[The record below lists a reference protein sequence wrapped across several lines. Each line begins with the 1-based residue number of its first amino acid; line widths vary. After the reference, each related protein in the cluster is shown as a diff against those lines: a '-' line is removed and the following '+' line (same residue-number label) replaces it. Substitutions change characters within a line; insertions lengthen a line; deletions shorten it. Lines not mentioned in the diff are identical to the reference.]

1 MARLSDIIENFIKE
15 LIDEADKQYIEI
27 QRNEL
32 ANAFK
37 CAPSQIN
44 YVLETRFT
52 IDRGYIIESKRGGGG
67 YIKIYK
73 ASLSYDWLDEIVDS
87 IGDNLSESKA
97 RFYIDTLLEH
107 EIITHREASI
117 MKSVLNDRILP
128 LQQSEKS
135 ILRAILFKTMLIEL
149 SRSKQI

>member
-15 LIDEADKQYIEI
+15 LIEEADKQYIEI

-32 ANAFK
+32 ANVFK

-73 ASLSYDWLDEIVDS
+73 TPLSHNWLDEIVDS

-107 EIITHREASI
+107 KIITHREASL
-117 MKSVLNDRILP
+117 MKSIFNDRILP
-128 LQQSEKS
+128 LQQSEKN
-135 ILRAILFKTMLIEL
+135 ILRAILFKAMLIEL
-149 SRSKQI
+149 SRSNQV

>member
-1 MARLSDIIENFIKE
+1 MARLSDIIESFIKE
-15 LIDEADKQYIEI
+15 LMNDDDKQFVEI

-32 ANAFK
+32 ANTFK

-73 ASLSYDWLDEIVDS
+73 ASLPKEWAYEIIEN
-87 IGDNLSESKA
+87 IGNSLSEGKA
-97 RFYIDTLLEH
+97 KNYIDALLEH
-107 EIITHREASI
+107 KFITEREAAI

-128 LQQSEKS
+128 LNQEEKNV
-135 ILRAILFKTMLIEL
+135 LKAILLKSMIMELFKN
-149 SRSKQI
+149 Q

>member
-1 MARLSDIIENFIKE
+1 MARLSDIIESFIKE
-15 LIDEADKQYIEI
+15 LMNDDDKQFVEI

-32 ANAFK
+32 ANTFK

-73 ASLSYDWLDEIVDS
+73 ASLPKEWVYEIIEN
-87 IGDNLSESKA
+87 IGNSLSEGKA
-97 RFYIDTLLEH
+97 KNYIDALLEH
-107 EIITHREASI
+107 KFITEREAAI

-128 LQQSEKS
+128 LNQEEKNV
-135 ILRAILFKTMLIEL
+135 LKAILLKSMIMELFKN
-149 SRSKQI
+149 Q